1 MGRGRGTS
9 DAEYQ
14 EPWFS
19 RYSMYKADLCVLVA
33 GGTSVTGG
41 AKWLVFL
48 RFGLGRGREARSSME
63 QRMHK
68 RESERAQKKLF
79 VAMDGWLRTKA
90 VQNKRSRTGLA
101 PLAARR
107 PLFRSVCAIHVIF
120 CLRNGE
126 RVLLQWRE
134 QQPCEMMA

>member
-68 RESERAQKKLF
+68 RESERAQKKLY
-79 VAMDGWLRTKA
+79 VAMAG
-90 VQNKRSRTGLA
+90 
-101 PLAARR
+101 
-107 PLFRSVCAIHVIF
+107 
-120 CLRNGE
+120 
-126 RVLLQWRE
+126 
-134 QQPCEMMA
+134 